1 MKAIG
6 TPVVMQGNAAA
17 FEGALI
23 AGCNFFAGYPI
34 TPATELAELAAQRL
48 PEVGGDFIQME
59 DEIGSINALFGAAWS
74 GRKVMT
80 ATSGPGFSLMQEG
93 IGYAALT
100 QTPCVIVNVQRGGP
114 SAGQATISSQQDVM
128 QARYGSH
135 GDYEIIV
142 LAPSSCQEA
151 LDLTLRAFNLAEE
164 FLTPVIV
171 LSDEIVGHTQER
183 VIIPEAPQVINRRPP
198 PKEHDYRPF
207 APVIENGGV
216 PYRANIGEGHRILVE
231 VQLHDEMGIRKG
243 HIPKDSARCLNNIC
257 DKIRNNRDKIDDFE
271 TAYIDD
277 ATSIVV
283 AYGSTAR
290 PALRAVK
297 EARGAGKKVGFVKLK
312 TLFPFPDSLLSD
324 LARPG
329 VSFFVPE
336 MNIGKICR
344 EVRAATGSRVVSL
357 AKIGGDMHTPM
368 EILHGLGV

>member
-1 MKAIG
+1 MNVKGI
-6 TPVVMQGNAAA
+6 PVVMQGNSAA
-17 FEGALI
+17 FEGALL

-34 TPATELAELAAQRL
+34 TPATELMELAALRL
-48 PEVGGDFIQME
+48 PGRGGEFVQME
-59 DEIGSINALFGAAWS
+59 DELGSVNALFGAAWC
-74 GRKVMT
+74 GRKAMT

-93 IGYAALT
+93 IGYAVLT
-100 QTPCVIVNVQRGGP
+100 QTPCVIVNVMRGGP

-135 GDYEIIV
+135 GDYEAIV

-183 VIIPEAPQVINRRPP
+183 VVIPDNPFVYNRRRPP
-198 PKEHDYRPF
+198 EGHEYRPF
-207 APVIENGGV
+207 APIAENNGV

-243 HIPKDSARCLNNIC
+243 HIPEASARCLRAIC
-257 DKIRNNRDKIDDFE
+257 DKIQANKDRIADYELAFV
-271 TAYIDD
+271 DD

-290 PALRAVK
+290 SALRAVK
-297 EARGAGKKVGFVKLK
+297 EARAAGRKVGYVKLK
-312 TLFPFPDSLLSD
+312 TLFPFPDELLAS

-329 VSFFVPE
+329 VTFYVPE

-357 AKIGGDMHTPM
+357 ARIGGEMPTPLD
-368 EILHGLGV
+368 ILRGLDA